1 MTAAP
6 PEPVVARYLLDKSLS
21 RFTVRAFAS
30 GMLSAL
36 GHSPTIAIR
45 NFTGEADFDP
55 ANPEQALLR
64 VQIRADSLEVTDD
77 INNKDRREIE
87 STMNQKVLESA
98 KYPEI
103 VFESSGVSAEQLG
116 EGRYRVKMNGNLSLR
131 GVTRKIPLMAQM
143 NLSGDTLRGSGEFSI
158 LQTDF
163 GIPLVNVAGG
173 MLKLKDE
180 LKFNFDI
187 VAREQG

>member
-1 MTAAP
+1 MTAAR
-6 PEPVVARYLLDKSLS
+6 PEPVVAHYLLDKSLS

-45 NFTGEADFDP
+45 NFSGEADFDP
-55 ANPEQALLR
+55 ANPEQASLH

-98 KYPEI
+98 KYPDI

-131 GVTRKIPLMAQM
+131 GVTRKVPLMAQM
-143 NLSGDTLRGSGEFSI
+143 SLSGDTLRGYGEFSI

-163 GIPLVNVAGG
+163 DIPLVNVAGG

>member
-1 MTAAP
+1 
-6 PEPVVARYLLDKSLS
+6 VAHYLLDKSLS

-45 NFTGEADFDP
+45 NFSGEADFDP
-55 ANPEQALLR
+55 ANPEQASLH

-98 KYPEI
+98 KYPDI

-131 GVTRKIPLMAQM
+131 GVTRKVPLMAQM
-143 NLSGDTLRGSGEFSI
+143 SLSGDTLRGYGEFSI

-163 GIPLVNVAGG
+163 DIPLVNVAGG

>member
-1 MTAAP
+1 VTAAR
-6 PEPVVARYLLDKSLS
+6 PEPVVAHYLLDKSLS

-45 NFTGEADFDP
+45 NFSGEADFDP
-55 ANPEQALLR
+55 ANPEQASLH

-98 KYPEI
+98 KYPDI

-131 GVTRKIPLMAQM
+131 GVTRKVPLMAQM
-143 NLSGDTLRGSGEFSI
+143 SLSGDTLRGYGEFSI

-163 GIPLVNVAGG
+163 DIPLVNVAGG

>member
-1 MTAAP
+1 VTAAR
-6 PEPVVARYLLDKSLS
+6 PEPVVAHYLLDKSLS

-45 NFTGEADFDP
+45 NFSGEADFDP
-55 ANPEQALLR
+55 ANPEQASLH

-98 KYPEI
+98 KYPNI
-103 VFESSGVSAEQLG
+103 VFESSGISAEQLG

-131 GVTRKIPLMAQM
+131 GVTRKVPLMAQM
-143 NLSGDTLRGSGEFSI
+143 SLSGDTLRGYGEFSI

-163 GIPLVNVAGG
+163 DIPLVNVAGG